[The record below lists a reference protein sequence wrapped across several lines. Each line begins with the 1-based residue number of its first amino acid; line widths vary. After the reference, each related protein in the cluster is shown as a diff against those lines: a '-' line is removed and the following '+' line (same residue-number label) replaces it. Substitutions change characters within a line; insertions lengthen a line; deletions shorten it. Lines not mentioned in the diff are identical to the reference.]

1 MIFNLIFSFKYNE
14 KVIPIK
20 IKSDNMTS
28 LIPKVL
34 YENKITE
41 VLDEIRE
48 NYGLLTR
55 KGYIYG
61 IIAIDQ
67 DAKIIAIDSR
77 FDNKLNYWDL
87 SSIGAALYGVARQG
101 QDFFDTDYLERAS
114 IIYNNMQLF
123 VKSIGNV
130 IIENKGEREILIIL
144 LTDKEVNIGVIV
156 LQMKKYAAK
165 IKKAIEE
172 NQTIKNTL
180 KMSERELKEHI
191 KNLKRQILGNKLFL
205 VP

>member
-1 MIFNLIFSFKYNE
+1 MAG
-14 KVIPIK
+14 
-20 IKSDNMTS
+20 
-28 LIPKVL
+28 LIPKIL

-101 QDFFDTDYLERAS
+101 KDFFDTDYLERAS
-114 IIYNNMQLF
+114 IIYNSMQLF
-123 VKSIGNV
+123 VKSIGHVN
-130 IIENKGEREILIIL
+130 IEHKGKREILIIL
-144 LTDKEVNIGVIV
+144 LTDKEVNIGVMI
-156 LQMKKYAAK
+156 LQMKKYSAK
-165 IKKAIEE
+165 IKDTIEK
-172 NQTIKNTL
+172 NQAIKNTL
-180 KMSERELKEHI
+180 KMNEKELKEHI
-191 KNLKRQILGNKLFL
+191 NKLKKQILGDRMLL
-205 VP
+205 IP